1 MTLKQFLKKYDK
13 KNSIVLLEGKR
24 NVKTEDIVK
33 LISLGRTL
41 ASQSKHMIFR
51 SGNAEGSDFY
61 FSQGVC
67 EVDENRLQVI
77 TPYTDHRKKANKAS
91 KTYSLDTIS
100 FVKEPEIIFQTKK
113 NKKMEKLIDQYV
125 DGKRDRLSIKAAYL
139 IRDTIKAIG
148 TEEIP
153 PTTVGLFYDD
163 LDQPL
168 SGGTGHTI
176 QVCLQNNIPVF
187 DQREWFKWI

>member
-24 NVKTEDIVK
+24 NVKEEDVEK
-33 LISLGRTL
+33 LILLGKTL
-41 ASQSKHMIFR
+41 ASLSKRMIFR
-51 SGNAEGSDFY
+51 SGNAEGSDYY

-67 EVDENRLQVI
+67 QVDESRLQVI
-77 TPYTDHRKKANKAS
+77 TPYTDHRKKANLAS
-91 KTYSLDTIS
+91 KTYSLDSIS
-100 FVKEPEIIFQTKK
+100 FVKEPEIIFQTKR

-125 DGKRDRLSIKAAYL
+125 EGKRDKFSIKAAYL

-148 TEEIP
+148 TDEIP

-176 QVCLQNNIPVF
+176 QVCIQNNIPVF